1 MELQFRQMD
10 PTVAPMHR
18 QPRPLA
24 RQTRRQRAQAIEIEE
39 KVWQLYITGRR
50 QTAIAGQLN
59 LSESRVSRYVAR
71 RLQRIEENAP
81 CNPTKL
87 AVMRELIA
95 ARLEAT
101 IEETY
106 TDIEAKDAQ
115 TGEVQIIRG
124 VSSAP
129 MLAVRLKTLDQI
141 AKLYGLNMQ
150 SQPNQENEK
159 PYATP
164 PEEIA
169 ARVSQCILALHGR
182 SMCDPAS
189 LPTKL

>member
-1 MELQFRQMD
+1 
-10 PTVAPMHR
+10 MHR
-18 QPRPLA
+18 QTRPLA
-24 RQTRRQRAQAIEIEE
+24 RQARRQRAQGIETEE
-39 KVWQLYITGRR
+39 KVWRLYVTGRR
-50 QTAIAGQLN
+50 QAAIAGQLH

-81 CNPTKL
+81 CNPAKL

-115 TGEVQIIRG
+115 TGEVQIMRG

-129 MLAVRLKTLDQI
+129 MLAVRLKTLDQL

-150 SQPNQENEK
+150 SQPHQENVE

-169 ARVSQCILALHGR
+169 ARVSQRILALHGR
-182 SMCDPAS
+182 SI
-189 LPTKL
+189 